1 MIYCVW
7 LNKITVYCVKENTRN
22 YVKSIYCAS
31 IPFWYLNR
39 PALRKPRL
47 FSDLLFGLP
56 ALWNFFPVEFR
67 NGQADECKVLNPV
80 SANFSFGIQ
89 PRAFARCLVLILDRI
104 KPVKVCHS
112 IWQMLTNRFG
122 GQSSDIV

>member
-1 MIYCVW
+1 MCLIEQNYYILC
-7 LNKITVYCVKENTRN
+7 KGNTRN

-39 PALRKPRL
+39 PALRKPRP

-56 ALWNFFPVEFR
+56 ALWNVFPVEFR
-67 NGQADECKVLNPV
+67 NGQADGRKVLKPV
-80 SANFSFGIQ
+80 SANFSFGIH
-89 PRAFARCLVLILDRI
+89 PRTYARGLVLILDRV

-112 IWQMLTNRFG
+112 I
-122 GQSSDIV
+122 